1 MDCKHCN
8 DSCVKGGFSKHGI
21 QKFRCKGC
29 KRYQQQHYK
38 KRAYYSDTNNNIIR
52 LLVEGVGIRGISR
65 VLKIAIATV
74 IQRIKQIAKSI
85 CKPFAFVKNGTY
97 EIDELWTF
105 VAKKCNETWIMYA
118 FDRKTKTVIDFR
130 VGSRTKMNLQSLTDQ
145 TLLLEPQK
153 ICTDGLNIYRSLIPE
168 KIHRVGLVNT
178 RHIERHNLKIR
189 THLKRLSR
197 KTICFSRS
205 EEMLRACL
213 KIYFWKNRAQS

>member
-1 MDCKHCN
+1 MNCMHCRN
-8 DSCVKGGFSKHGI
+8 NCVKVGFSKSGK
-21 QKFRCKGC
+21 QKFRCRTCHK
-29 KRYQQQHYK
+29 YQQKEYGK
-38 KRAYYSDTNNNIIR
+38 KAYHVTTNKEIIC

-65 VLKIAIATV
+65 VLKIAKATV
-74 IQRIKQIAKSI
+74 IERIKLIARSIAK
-85 CKPFAFVKNGTY
+85 PFTSRQHGTY

-105 VAKKCNETWIMYA
+105 VNRKSNETWIMYI
-118 FDRKTKTVIDFR
+118 FDRMAKTIIDFR
-130 VGSRTKMNLQSLTDQ
+130 VGSRTKLNLRSLTDQ

-168 KIHRVGLVNT
+168 NIHRVGLINT
-178 RHIERHNLKIR
+178 RHIERHNLNIR

-213 KIYFWKNRAQS
+213 KIYFWKNRIHS